1 VAAGPVLGDL
11 LLASSAPTSLA
22 DHDGAVLQ
30 GAEQLGE
37 QAIFLDHTTAINIQ
51 TIRATHGST
60 PSPVRAFQRK
70 MGNGDAAQGSA
81 WCQAKPDM
89 LSANILHTTNPIT
102 PDTIIFSGNCNPFFP
117 AHTQKPLLTAITRGV
132 GSLPIFFLLNHMDPS
147 EKWTTDE
154 WESQYDLQGGDLV
167 AVLDSADD
175 ALPGEHA
182 IDDEF
187 GTEGLSVF
195 PQIDTDMV
203 EVWDDA
209 HDLFEANHGYVS
221 A

>member
-1 VAAGPVLGDL
+1 
-11 LLASSAPTSLA
+11 
-22 DHDGAVLQ
+22 
-30 GAEQLGE
+30 
-37 QAIFLDHTTAINIQ
+37 
-51 TIRATHGST
+51 
-60 PSPVRAFQRK
+60 
-70 MGNGDAAQGSA
+70 
-81 WCQAKPDM
+81 
-89 LSANILHTTNPIT
+89 
-102 PDTIIFSGNCNPFFP
+102 
-117 AHTQKPLLTAITRGV
+117 
-132 GSLPIFFLLNHMDPS
+132 MDPS